1 MTQRA
6 FNGFSTSIR
15 DRGHATPRIGRI
27 LMPNVPTHIARL
39 LFDDAGPR
47 RTNPANRGRFGAQPR
62 RRSPRARNERH

>member
-1 MTQRA
+1 
-6 FNGFSTSIR
+6 
-15 DRGHATPRIGRI
+15 
-27 LMPNVPTHIARL
+27 MPNVPTHIARL